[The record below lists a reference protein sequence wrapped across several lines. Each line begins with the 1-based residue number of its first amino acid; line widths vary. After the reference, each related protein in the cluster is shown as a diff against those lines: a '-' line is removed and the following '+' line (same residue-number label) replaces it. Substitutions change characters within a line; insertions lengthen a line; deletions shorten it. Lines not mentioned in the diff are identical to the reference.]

1 MAQAVEEKEEFLTGR
16 ESVDA
21 AGFRLPSAKP
31 EDISSQGDSQK
42 QKEQKKRR
50 DAEFLEMLAAYYQ
63 VGMEHFDTLK
73 AADETPV
80 RPLLESF
87 MAVNRPA
94 STAEP
99 LVARNMMGSQES
111 FDIRPDS
118 VMTGKGTR
126 MTMELAIEMALAAKA
141 NPAFAKGVDV
151 TGSKDERAML
161 AAAAEIAGLRVLNM
175 NKVDLKLAQSF
186 MTDAQSVWA
195 KMKADAA
202 QRATA
207 FDEESDAPVKK
218 VSEADKKP
226 EPMKPIPVA
235 TPTKDTKDSEPAG
248 PVESETEDETVS
260 EAKPTAPQE
269 KKEIAKPESEKTA
282 SAKPE
287 RDPVAYASL
296 DPDIQKKIRDHF
308 RALNKEEIGDNEI
321 EKRWNEW
328 PRSAR
333 EIAIADDF
341 KRAAE
346 KTALPREEKP
356 AAAPVQMNNNIIV
369 MPAADKKIQD
379 EKPSSPL
386 AAGFAQAQQQKNVL
400 DAPKT
405 AAQILKEG
413 NVSPDLY
420 ALVRLRVIAD
430 NDARVKHIEDIIGF
444 DNNIPG
450 SRKATPVILKALE
463 AEGVVVQEKKHGRRR
478 VVHPGTGKPSSGA
491 PQPG

>member
-1 MAQAVEEKEEFLTGR
+1 M
-16 ESVDA
+16 DA

-50 DAEFLEMLAAYYQ
+50 DVEFLEILAAYYQ

-111 FDIRPDS
+111 FDICPDS

-175 NKVDLKLAQSF
+175 NKVDLKLARAF

-235 TPTKDTKDSEPAG
+235 TPAKDTKGSEPAG

-321 EKRWNEW
+321 EKRWNQW

-333 EIAIADDF
+333 ELAIADDF
-341 KRAAE
+341 KKAAE

-356 AAAPVQMNNNIIV
+356 AAAPVQMNNNNIIV
-369 MPAADKKIQD
+369 MPTAEKDKKE
-379 EKPSSPL
+379 EKPFSPL
-386 AAGFAQAQQQKNVL
+386 AARFAQAQLPQVVSEP
-400 DAPKT
+400 PKT

-478 VVHPGTGKPSSGA
+478 VVHPQAGKPSSGA